1 MYQQSEEN
9 ENAHIPFALSRW
21 TRASRSAAHADIIL
35 RPVARASV
43 ALIEP
48 AAATM
53 SLTGKIM
60 PDFHVKVLPA
70 DGGAPERVSAFSLV
84 HGTPT
89 VIHFYN
95 SG

>member
-1 MYQQSEEN
+1 
-9 ENAHIPFALSRW
+9 
-21 TRASRSAAHADIIL
+21 
-35 RPVARASV
+35 
-43 ALIEP
+43 
-48 AAATM
+48 M
-53 SLTGKIM
+53 SLTGKLM

>member
-1 MYQQSEEN
+1 MKM
-9 ENAHIPFALSRW
+9 HIFLLHYHDGHVPLVPQHTPTLFYPGL
-21 TRASRSAAHADIIL
+21 L

>member
-1 MYQQSEEN
+1 MDTC
-9 ENAHIPFALSRW
+9 LSFRS
-21 TRASRSAAHADIIL
+21 TRPQYHGL
-35 RPVARASV
+35 WRPVARASV

-48 AAATM
+48 AAAPM
-53 SLTGKIM
+53 SLTGKFM

-84 HGTPT
+84 HGAPT